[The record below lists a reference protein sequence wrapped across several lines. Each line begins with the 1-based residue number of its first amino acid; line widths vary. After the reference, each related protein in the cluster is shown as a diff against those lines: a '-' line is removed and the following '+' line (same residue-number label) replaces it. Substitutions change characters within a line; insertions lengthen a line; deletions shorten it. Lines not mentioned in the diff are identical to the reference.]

1 MSAHSLL
8 NSVFSCSSSPA
19 AAGSPPLCP
28 KRLSKRGLRQTRSL
42 DPAVIGRSGVEEGT
56 ALESSARSARAK
68 GTSGPSAEYL
78 AAFSSR
84 ALLRPPGGG
93 QSSFSLSVPS
103 TPLSTSGSFHF
114 DYEGPRGK
122 RLTAWELPF
131 LARAPSASALSGG
144 YGGSGANS
152 IFFSPRKWLQ
162 QRKGQHLPSS
172 PASSYVVW
180 KAEGDFTWNSMSGR
194 SVRLKSVPIQSLSEL
209 ERARLQE
216 VAFYQLQQ
224 DCDLGCQITIPKD
237 GQKRKKS
244 LRKKLDSLGK
254 EKNKDKEFIPQAF
267 GMPLSQVIANDRAY
281 KLKQDIHREEP
292 RDVSEFV
299 TSLLPFGSK
308 RQNKELS
315 SSNSSLSST
324 SETPN
329 ESTSPNTPEPAP
341 RARRRGAMSVD
352 SITDLDDSQSRLL
365 EALQLSLPAEAQN
378 KKEKSRDK
386 KLSLNPIYRQVP
398 RLIDSCCQHLEKHGL
413 QTVGIFRVGSSKKRV
428 RQLREEFD
436 RGVDVVLDEEQSIH
450 DVAAL
455 LKEFLRDMPDPLLTR
470 ELYTPFINTLLLDPH
485 EQLNALK
492 LLIYLLPPCNCDT
505 LHRLLQFLAI
515 VASHAEDRKDED
527 SQEIPGN
534 KMTSLNLATIFGP
547 NLLHKQKT
555 TDKEFTVQSTARAEE
570 SAAIITV
577 VQKMVENYEML
588 FMVPAD
594 LQNEVLISLLET
606 DPDVVDYLLRRKA
619 SQLSSPEMLQ
629 SERSLS
635 IEGRHSSID
644 SNRTSSGDI
653 SPYDNNSP
661 VLSER
666 SVLAMQEDMSLTPDK
681 LHKVP
686 EQNTLDVS
694 DDYFNIWGTWHS
706 TLKSGSKGLGM
717 TGSYGDIYESSSL
730 RSGQCSLSQGS
741 LSLSSPRWQE
751 SNTELDNEK
760 QVIRRSQTTT
770 ALLGCRSHPP
780 LSQMYST
787 PQIEV
792 GRKSSSQSN
801 SKHHSPVRYTE
812 NLMEHDS
819 DATCPHATFKPTSL
833 RQAEVIRKDR
843 PPPPY
848 PETAKQSSLS
858 SLQPAMSSTGKL
870 QKTDLSEAQGMR
882 IMTQVPEQPIQHEEQ
897 QNQNERKYS
906 FPDSEQNSKNLSET
920 DWHGWQSDRWQ
931 IWEILSPDNPDA
943 LPETL
948 V

>member
-19 AAGSPPLCP
+19 AAGSPPLCS
-28 KRLSKRGLRQTRSL
+28 KSLSKRGLRQTRSL
-42 DPAVIGRSGVEEGT
+42 DPAVIGRSGGEEGT
-56 ALESSARSARAK
+56 ALESSGRSVRAK
-68 GTSGPSAEYL
+68 TTSGPSAEYL

-93 QSSFSLSVPS
+93 QSAFSLSVPS
-103 TPLSTSGSFHF
+103 TPLDKSPSGSFHF

-172 PASSYVVW
+172 HASSYVVW

-281 KLKQDIHREEP
+281 KLKQDTHREEQ

-470 ELYTPFINTLLLDPH
+470 ELYTPFINILLIDPH
-485 EQLNALK
+485 EQLNTLQ

-505 LHRLLQFLAI
+505 LHRLLQFLAT
-515 VASHAEDRKDED
+515 VASHAEDRKNED

-570 SAAIITV
+570 SAAIIAV
-577 VQKMVENYEML
+577 VQKMIENYEML

-629 SERSLS
+629 SERSFS
-635 IEGRHSSID
+635 IE
-644 SNRTSSGDI
+644 
-653 SPYDNNSP
+653 
-661 VLSER
+661 
-666 SVLAMQEDMSLTPDK
+666 
-681 LHKVP
+681 
-686 EQNTLDVS
+686 DVS
-694 DDYFNIWGTWHS
+694 DDYFSIWGTWHS

-730 RSGQCSLSQGS
+730 RPGQCSLSQGS
-741 LSLSSPRWQE
+741 LSLSSQWQE
-751 SNTELDNEK
+751 NNTELDNEK

-770 ALLGCRSHPP
+770 ALPGCHSHPP
-780 LSQMYST
+780 LSQVYST

-792 GRKSSSQSN
+792 GRKNSSQSN
-801 SKHHSPVRYTE
+801 SPVRYTE

-819 DATCPHATFKPTSL
+819 DATCPHATFKPSSL

-858 SLQPAMSSTGKL
+858 SLQPAVSSTGYPLWKL
-870 QKTDLSEAQGMR
+870 QKTDLSGAQGMR

>member
-1 MSAHSLL
+1 MLQRRGDLGGCPPALGDQVPLNAKPSLYY
-8 NSVFSCSSSPA
+8 A
-19 AAGSPPLCP
+19 
-28 KRLSKRGLRQTRSL
+28 
-42 DPAVIGRSGVEEGT
+42 
-56 ALESSARSARAK
+56 
-68 GTSGPSAEYL
+68 
-78 AAFSSR
+78 
-84 ALLRPPGGG
+84 
-93 QSSFSLSVPS
+93 
-103 TPLSTSGSFHF
+103 
-114 DYEGPRGK
+114 
-122 RLTAWELPF
+122 
-131 LARAPSASALSGG
+131 
-144 YGGSGANS
+144 
-152 IFFSPRKWLQ
+152 
-162 QRKGQHLPSS
+162 
-172 PASSYVVW
+172 
-180 KAEGDFTWNSMSGR
+180 GDFTWNSMSGH
-194 SVRLKSVPIQSLSEL
+194 SVRLKSVPVQSLSEL

-224 DCDLGCQITIPKD
+224 ECDLGCQITIPKD

-254 EKNKDKEFIPQAF
+254 EKNKDKEFVPQAF

-281 KLKQDIHREEP
+281 KLKQDTQKEEQ

-299 TSLLPFGSK
+299 ASLLPFGNK

-329 ESTSPNTPEPAP
+329 ESTTPNTPEAAP
-341 RARRRGAMSVD
+341 RTRRRGAMSVD

-398 RLIDSCCQHLEKHGL
+398 RLVDSCCQHLEKHGL

-436 RGVDVVLDEEQSIH
+436 RGVDVILDEEHSIH

-470 ELYTPFINTLLLDPH
+470 ELYTPFINTLLLEPH
-485 EQLNALK
+485 EQLSTLQ

-505 LHRLLQFLAI
+505 LHRLLQFLAT
-515 VASHAEDRKDED
+515 VASHAEDRIDQD

-570 SAAIITV
+570 STAIIAV
-577 VQKMVENYEML
+577 VQKMIENYETL

-619 SQLSSPEMLQ
+619 SQSSSPEMLQ
-629 SERSLS
+629 SEVSFS
-635 IEGRHSSID
+635 MEGRHSSID
-644 SNRTSSGDI
+644 SNRVSSGDI

-666 SVLAMQEDMSLTPDK
+666 SLLAMQEDTSLNSEK
-681 LHKVP
+681 LFKVP
-686 EQNTLDVS
+686 EQCTLVSSFQPKSRENSLGSWFGKDVS
-694 DDYFNIWGTWHS
+694 EDYFDIWGTWHS
-706 TLKSGSKGLGM
+706 TLKSGSKDREM

-730 RSGQCSLSQGS
+730 RPGQCSLSQGN
-741 LSLSSPRWQE
+741 LSLPSPQWQE
-751 SNTELDNEK
+751 SNTELDNGK
-760 QVIRRSQTTT
+760 QIIRRSQTTA
-770 ALLGCRSHPP
+770 ALPEYRPHLP
-780 LSQMYST
+780 LSRVCST
-787 PQIEV
+787 PQIA
-792 GRKSSSQSN
+792 GRRNSSQSSSEQQLPKSDTEHLVLRDTDVTCWHSS
-801 SKHHSPVRYTE
+801 SKPWH
-812 NLMEHDS
+812 L
-819 DATCPHATFKPTSL
+819 K
-833 RQAEVIRKDR
+833 QAEGLRKER

-848 PETAKQSSLS
+848 PDKARPGSTSP
-858 SLQPAMSSTGKL
+858 LQAAEHALWRPRRP
-870 QKTDLSEAQGMR
+870 DLRPGAAGAR
-882 IMTQVPEQPIQHEEQ
+882 VMTQVPEQPALCEEQ
-897 QNQNERKYS
+897 QDHVEGEG
-906 FPDSEQNSKNLSET
+906 PTADSEQNSNNLAEP
-920 DWHGWQSDRWQ
+920 DWHDWQRDRWQ

>member
-1 MSAHSLL
+1 
-8 NSVFSCSSSPA
+8 
-19 AAGSPPLCP
+19 
-28 KRLSKRGLRQTRSL
+28 
-42 DPAVIGRSGVEEGT
+42 
-56 ALESSARSARAK
+56 
-68 GTSGPSAEYL
+68 
-78 AAFSSR
+78 
-84 ALLRPPGGG
+84 
-93 QSSFSLSVPS
+93 
-103 TPLSTSGSFHF
+103 
-114 DYEGPRGK
+114 
-122 RLTAWELPF
+122 
-131 LARAPSASALSGG
+131 
-144 YGGSGANS
+144 
-152 IFFSPRKWLQ
+152 
-162 QRKGQHLPSS
+162 
-172 PASSYVVW
+172 
-180 KAEGDFTWNSMSGR
+180 MSGR
-194 SVRLKSVPIQSLSEL
+194 SVRLKSVSIQSLSEL

-267 GMPLSQVIANDRAY
+267 GMPLSQVIANDRVH
-281 KLKQDIHREEP
+281 KLKQDIHREEQ

-436 RGVDVVLDEEQSIH
+436 RGVDVILDEEQSIH

-470 ELYTPFINTLLLDPH
+470 ELYTPFISTLLMDPH
-485 EQLNALK
+485 EQLNTLQ
-492 LLIYLLPPCNCDT
+492 LLIYVLPPCNCDT
-505 LHRLLQFLAI
+505 LHRLLQFLAT

-570 SAAIITV
+570 SAAIIAV
-577 VQKMVENYEML
+577 VQKLIENYEML

-594 LQNEVLISLLET
+594 LQNEVLISLLDT
-606 DPDVVDYLLRRKA
+606 DSDVVDYLLRRKA
-619 SQLSSPEMLQ
+619 SQSLSPEMLQ
-629 SERSLS
+629 SEGSFS
-635 IEGRHSSID
+635 IE
-644 SNRTSSGDI
+644 
-653 SPYDNNSP
+653 
-661 VLSER
+661 
-666 SVLAMQEDMSLTPDK
+666 
-681 LHKVP
+681 
-686 EQNTLDVS
+686 DVS
-694 DDYFNIWGTWHS
+694 EDSFHIWGTWHS
-706 TLKSGSKGLGM
+706 TLKSGSKGLGIIE
-717 TGSYGDIYESSSL
+717 SYRDISESSSL
-730 RSGQCSLSQGS
+730 RPGQCSLSQGS
-741 LSLSSPRWQE
+741 LSLSSPQWRE

-760 QVIRRSQTTT
+760 QIIQRSQTRA
-770 ALLGCRSHPP
+770 ALSGCHLHPP
-780 LSQMYST
+780 LSQIYST

-792 GRKSSSQSN
+792 GRKNSSLSN
-801 SKHHSPVRYTE
+801 SKHHSPIRYTE

-819 DATCPHATFKPTSL
+819 DATYLHAAFKPSPL
-833 RQAEVIRKDR
+833 RQAEVIQKNR

-848 PETAKQSSLS
+848 SETAKQSNLS
-858 SLQPAMSSTGKL
+858 SPQPAVSSTAYPLWKL
-870 QKTDLSEAQGMR
+870 QKTDLSGAQGMR
-882 IMTQVPEQPIQHEEQ
+882 IITQVPEQPTQHEEQ

-906 FPDSEQNSKNLSET
+906 FPDIEQNSKDLSET

-931 IWEILSPDNPDA
+931 IWEILSPDNPDV